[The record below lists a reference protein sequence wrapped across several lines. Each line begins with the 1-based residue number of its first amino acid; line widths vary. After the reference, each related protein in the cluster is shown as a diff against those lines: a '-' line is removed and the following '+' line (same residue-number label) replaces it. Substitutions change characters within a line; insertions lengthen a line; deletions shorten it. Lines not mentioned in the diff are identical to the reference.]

1 MTALVEVVNGV
12 MTVRWRDAAG
22 NVVVERNG
30 VLLRLIGRE
39 VNGLPVIRVD
49 GRWYLTEAG

>member
-1 MTALVEVVNGV
+1 M
-12 MTVRWRDAAG
+12 RWRDAEG